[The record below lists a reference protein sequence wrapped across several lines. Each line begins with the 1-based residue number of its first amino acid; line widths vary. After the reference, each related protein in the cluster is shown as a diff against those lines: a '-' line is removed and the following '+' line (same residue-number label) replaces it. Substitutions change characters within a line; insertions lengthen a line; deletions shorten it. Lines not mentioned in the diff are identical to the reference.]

1 MTPRQ
6 YRLIGY
12 DDGLNGSAS
21 QYPRVYEY
29 MAAFRQGRRNLIRD
43 TITKIRR
50 QHLWVRQVREK
61 DNG

>member
-1 MTPRQ
+1 
-6 YRLIGY
+6 LIGY